1 MLHSVSDTRGRGR
14 HLDPAGLFNSS
25 LEGNVRHA
33 IDIRE
38 GDEIDEAA
46 FEALVRAAV
55 AANTS

>member
-1 MLHSVSDTRGRGR
+1 
-14 HLDPAGLFNSS
+14 
-25 LEGNVRHA
+25 VRHA